1 MQNPWKD
8 FTNRSPEQYF
18 VFKGDRSAVEAHA
31 RKPSVEGKPEYT
43 IHTELLP
50 TPFIGDP
57 SAPVVLL
64 SRNPAFD
71 AKDAQDYAEPE
82 FRKAAIQNLT
92 HEVRGLPFFTIDP
105 RFRHTASY
113 RWWRS
118 KLRSLIEDKGIET
131 VARGVFCVQAFP
143 YHSAD
148 GFPGVIPR
156 LASQKYTNELLA
168 ISLERGALVLGMI
181 AKTHWEKE
189 VPQLRSYNNVHW
201 PRSWRTGTVSS
212 GNFDCYHTLLAV
224 LSRSALKHIDH

>member
-8 FTNRSPEQYF
+8 FTNRHPEQYF
-18 VFKGDRSAVEAHA
+18 VLKGDHSAVEAHA

-64 SRNPAFD
+64 SRNPGFD
-71 AKDAQDYAEPE
+71 AKDAQDYTEPE
-82 FRKAAIQNLT
+82 FREAAIRNLT

-118 KLRSLIEDKGIET
+118 KLNALIQDTSTDT

-143 YHSAD
+143 YHSVR
-148 GFPGVIPR
+148 GFPGKNVPPKVP
-156 LASQKYTNELLA
+156 SQEYTNELLA
-168 ISLERGALVLGMI
+168 QALDRGAFIVGML
-181 AKTHWEKE
+181 ARPHWEKT
-189 VPQLRSYNNVHW
+189 VPQIRSYSNVCWLRS
-201 PRSWRTGTVSS
+201 PLAGSVSP
-212 GNFDCYHTLLAV
+212 GNLDRYDGLVAV
-224 LSRSALKHIDH
+224 LKR